1 MPHGTPVAS
10 LMAPSVAG
18 GRPAPSASTEN
29 GPPAGVVK
37 DHRSEPAHLIGPE
50 QAGGAG
56 RALEPDD
63 PGNLRGERVPGGRP
77 RPRFDPRERP
87 DRAGG
92 ALPDPGM
99 RAGQGAAPAPPRGPS
114 R

>member
-1 MPHGTPVAS
+1 MPHRTPVAS

-18 GRPAPSASTEN
+18 RRPVPSASTEDE
-29 GPPAGVVK
+29 PPAGVVK

-56 RALEPDD
+56 RAPEPDD
-63 PGNLRGERVPGGRP
+63 PGNLRVERVPGARP
-77 RPRFDPRERP
+77 RPPLALRERP
-87 DRAGG
+87 DSADG

-99 RAGQGAAPAPPRGPS
+99 RAGQGAAPGHARVH
-114 R
+114 